1 MLFLKEIEA
10 SLPAGSPVGVPSFH
24 LLVKPT
30 LSSKFGTLRPP
41 PFWKVELFKNFLL

>member
-10 SLPAGSPVGVPSFH
+10 SVPAGSPVGVPSFH

-30 LSSKFGTLRPP
+30 LSSKFGTLHPP
-41 PFWKVELFKNFLL
+41 PFGKGELFKNFLL